1 MTKNWEQRLNWC
13 SNKAL
18 EERKTWY
25 SSVADAY
32 NRTRPRYP
40 QTIIDRVLEFAQLP
54 ADAAILEIGCGPGI
68 ATVSFAQLGYSMLCL
83 EPSPDACQLARE
95 NCVTYPKVEIQNST
109 FEEWQLE
116 PDRFDAVLAATSI
129 HWIPRE
135 VAYPKAADALKENG
149 ILILLWNAGV
159 FPQDEVASALKA
171 VYQNHAPELMKQYED
186 LEEQS
191 ETLNKFGQL
200 AIESHRFKDLIYEQ
214 QICKMTYN
222 TDDYL
227 TLLSTYSPYLALEP
241 HNRTALFAGMRE
253 TIDRQFGGS
262 LQLSY
267 ICAFH
272 LARKL

>member
-40 QTIIDRVLEFAQLP
+40 QTTIDRVLEFAQLP

-68 ATVSFAQLGYSMLCL
+68 ATVSFAQFGYSMFCL

-95 NCVTYPKVEIQNST
+95 NCAAYPQVEIQNTT

-171 VYQNHAPELMKQYED
+171 VYQNHAPELVKQYED

-191 ETLNKFGQL
+191 ETLNKFGQI
-200 AIESHRFKDLIYEQ
+200 AIESNRFKDLIYEQ

-222 TDDYL
+222 TNDYL

>member
-40 QTIIDRVLEFAQLP
+40 QTTIDRVLEFAQLP

-83 EPSPDACQLARE
+83 EPSLDACQLARE